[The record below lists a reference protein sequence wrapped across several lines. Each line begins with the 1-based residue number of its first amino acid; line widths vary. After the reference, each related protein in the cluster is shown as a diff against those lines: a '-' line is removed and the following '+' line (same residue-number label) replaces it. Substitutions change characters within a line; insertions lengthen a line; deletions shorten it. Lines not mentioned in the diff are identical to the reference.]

1 MNTAALA
8 QAEPDKVLSKAVVN
22 AGKSLGLS
30 QAELGQVIGK
40 DRSNFRRGL
49 DPHSKAGEL
58 ALMLIRCYRSLYA
71 LVGGR
76 DADMRHWMHSMNLH
90 TGGVPAQQIKTVAGL
105 ARVVEYLDAIRAKI

>member
-1 MNTAALA
+1 MNTAALT
-8 QAEPDKVLSKAVVN
+8 QSSPDKVLSKALVN
-22 AGKSLGLS
+22 AGKALGLS

-40 DRSNFRRGL
+40 DRTNFRRGL

-76 DADMRHWMHSMNLH
+76 AADMRHWMHSMNLH
-90 TGGVPAQQIKTVAGL
+90 IGGVPAQQIKTVAGL